1 MRVLSAEFVYAVP
14 TAEPYRTRI
23 LTNLR
28 ARLDALRPGDG
39 VLILAGSAAA
49 LDVVQPLKPPPG
61 VTHFARIVTP
71 QRLPGSA
78 AFAQTDRWA
87 RIDAALACAAEDAD
101 RFDALLMPALDAVYT
116 RRLIDRLIDRSGG
129 RVPVSAWTPCHHAG
143 DGPIAAAM
151 NAAFNRDRTFRRRL
165 LRGETQQ
172 FWGKLGLLPTAL
184 CAGLRA
190 AVRDEHRIWE
200 DDMVIDRTL
209 NALGHPAVSLWI
221 GDPAV
226 YRLHPPVF
234 TEADLYRVIER
245 HLHYALHGGSGL
257 LLPPDRA
264 QRRLMARD
272 PAYAAA
278 VALADRL
285 IAAARAALETR
296 LAASGES
303 AVIWGEYRITARRGD
318 PFVRVEPA

>member
-1 MRVLSAEFVYAVP
+1 MRVLAAEFVYAVP
-14 TAEPYRTRI
+14 AADPHRAR
-23 LTNLR
+23 LLANLR
-28 ARLDALRPGDG
+28 TRLDALCPGDG

-49 LDVVQPLKPPPG
+49 LAAVLPLEPPPG
-61 VTHFARIVTP
+61 VMRFSQIVTP

-87 RIDAALACAAEDAD
+87 RIDAALAFAADHVD
-101 RFDALLMPALDAVYT
+101 RFEALLMPALDAVYD
-116 RRLIDRLIDRSGG
+116 RRLIDRLLERSGG
-129 RVPVSAWTPCHHAG
+129 RTPVSAWTPCHHAG

-151 NAAFNRDRTFRRRL
+151 NAAFNRDRSFRRRL

-184 CAGLRA
+184 CAQLRA
-190 AVRDEHRIWE
+190 AMQTEHLIWE
-200 DDMVIDRTL
+200 DDLVIDRTL

-234 TEADLYRVIER
+234 TTADLYQVIER

-264 QRRLMARD
+264 QRRLMGRD

-278 VALADRL
+278 VALADEL
-285 IAAARAALETR
+285 IAAAQTALQTR
-296 LAASGES
+296 LAAAGES
-303 AVIWGEYRITARRGD
+303 AVIWGGYRITARRGD
-318 PFVRVEPA
+318 PFVRVELA

>member
-14 TAEPYRTRI
+14 TAEPYRARI
-23 LTNLR
+23 LANLR

-39 VLILAGSAAA
+39 VLILAGSEAA
-49 LDVVQPLKPPPG
+49 LAAVLPLEPPPG
-61 VTHFARIVTP
+61 VARFSRVVTP
-71 QRLPGSA
+71 QRLPEGT

-87 RIDAALACAAEDAD
+87 RIDAALAFAASHA
-101 RFDALLMPALDAVYT
+101 RQFDALLMPALDAVYA
-116 RRLIDRLIDRSGG
+116 RPLIDRLIERSGG
-129 RVPVSAWTPCHHAG
+129 HTPVSAWTPCHHAG

-190 AVRDEHRIWE
+190 AVLDEHLIWE

-264 QRRLMARD
+264 QRRLMERD

-285 IAAARAALETR
+285 IAAAQTALQAR
-296 LAASGES
+296 LAESGTS